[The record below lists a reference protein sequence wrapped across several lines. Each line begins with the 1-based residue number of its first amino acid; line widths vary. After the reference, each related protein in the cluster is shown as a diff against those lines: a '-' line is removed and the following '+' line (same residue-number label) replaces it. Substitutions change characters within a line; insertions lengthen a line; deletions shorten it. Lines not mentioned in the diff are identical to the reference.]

1 MFKIKNM
8 KNNFRFVFVV
18 LVLLVLFAGCSS
30 TNKKTFIETKRN
42 SVIQKN
48 INDYGELVVPPFLLE
63 EYKEGKVEIQ

>member
-8 KNNFRFVFVV
+8 KNNFRFVLIVSILSMVFI
-18 LVLLVLFAGCSS
+18 GCSS

-48 INDYGELVVPPFLLE
+48 INDYGELIVPPFLLE
-63 EYKEGKVEIQ
+63 EYKENKVEIQ